1 MSRSLML
8 TAGSDLIAEVA
19 ELLLGSGRP
28 LADSLVIF
36 PGKRPAHFLRRELAR
51 SLGSAFRPP
60 RILSLDELA
69 AAVARESGYV
79 AREIDALE
87 AAARLYT
94 LCGRG
99 LPGGQP
105 MPLDRF
111 LPWGFKIFSDLE
123 ELKMELVP
131 ASRLRDFDAIAGQ
144 KLPAR
149 LQHMLQNLSQ
159 VYEEFYL
166 SLQRESLATRA
177 LFYALAASSASVCE
191 KPLVVIAGLF
201 GLTGAEEQIFKK
213 YSARPQTIFVL
224 QQGPGIESLVERL
237 DLKPEAVGSRKP
249 GPELFYYPAPDGVGQ
264 AMALNGAIEGEA
276 VTGRA
281 VVLPLSESLFPVAD
295 HVLGR
300 FGEEWNV
307 SLGYPLIRTPLLA
320 LIKSIARMLETAE
333 GQRLYVPDY
342 LTVLLHPYI
351 KNLHGQVESRL
362 TRIICHAV
370 EEWII
375 SSQIRFVS
383 PAQIESDP
391 TLAEA
396 AVRMAASEGGLEAG
410 AVSAV
415 LRTLHRLAIYNFEAP
430 EDVGDFAAKVLE
442 LIEAIAER
450 SQAQQHPYA
459 AKFFESAAEAME
471 AIRKGSLAAFKLESS
486 RAYFRFLEAALAGS
500 EVHYPGTPLKGLQVL
515 GFLETRN
522 LRFDEVFILDVNE
535 GVLPPRRAAETLL
548 PAALRSELGLPG
560 PERAEQIIRYHFH
573 TLIAG
578 ARRAHIFYRQGRG
591 EEKSRLVE
599 ELWWRQQQADKSLE
613 PRNIKP
619 IHFAAAF
626 GHGQPQPQPKSPR
639 VMEILDGKVFS
650 ASSLDLYL
658 RCPLEFYFAEV
669 LGLGS
674 KDEVE
679 AEPDPSQVGDV
690 VHDILNRFFM
700 KRRDRTL
707 TIASQDHQEMAQ
719 LVEGC
724 FRERFG
730 DHLDGRLVL
739 TQAQVAER
747 MKYLLEWEQERRPVI
762 RRCEEKLSGRLT
774 LGNGRRVS
782 LKGRI
787 DRVEE
792 CRGRVNIIDYKT
804 GSSAKLPQKSFD
816 LGQRERWTRSL
827 SSVQLPL
834 YAELYRQ
841 NFQNGSADLDCGLML
856 LGKRTIEIA
865 WLYEGRPGRPE
876 DWQANFLSAIITLL
890 EEILDPA
897 QAFLPTTE
905 PKTVC
910 GRCDFRVMC
919 DRQWLD

>member
-1 MSRSLML
+1 
-8 TAGSDLIAEVA
+8 
-19 ELLLGSGRP
+19 
-28 LADSLVIF
+28 
-36 PGKRPAHFLRRELAR
+36 
-51 SLGSAFRPP
+51 
-60 RILSLDELA
+60 
-69 AAVARESGYV
+69 
-79 AREIDALE
+79 
-87 AAARLYT
+87 
-94 LCGRG
+94 
-99 LPGGQP
+99 
-105 MPLDRF
+105 
-111 LPWGFKIFSDLE
+111 
-123 ELKMELVP
+123 
-131 ASRLRDFDAIAGQ
+131 
-144 KLPAR
+144 
-149 LQHMLQNLSQ
+149 
-159 VYEEFYL
+159 
-166 SLQRESLATRA
+166 
-177 LFYALAASSASVCE
+177 
-191 KPLVVIAGLF
+191 
-201 GLTGAEEQIFKK
+201 
-213 YSARPQTIFVL
+213 
-224 QQGPGIESLVERL
+224 
-237 DLKPEAVGSRKP
+237 
-249 GPELFYYPAPDGVGQ
+249 
-264 AMALNGAIEGEA
+264 
-276 VTGRA
+276 
-281 VVLPLSESLFPVAD
+281 
-295 HVLGR
+295 
-300 FGEEWNV
+300 
-307 SLGYPLIRTPLLA
+307 
-320 LIKSIARMLETAE
+320 
-333 GQRLYVPDY
+333 
-342 LTVLLHPYI
+342 
-351 KNLHGQVESRL
+351 
-362 TRIICHAV
+362 
-370 EEWII
+370 
-375 SSQIRFVS
+375 
-383 PAQIESDP
+383 
-391 TLAEA
+391 
-396 AVRMAASEGGLEAG
+396 
-410 AVSAV
+410 
-415 LRTLHRLAIYNFEAP
+415 
-430 EDVGDFAAKVLE
+430 
-442 LIEAIAER
+442 
-450 SQAQQHPYA
+450 
-459 AKFFESAAEAME
+459 
-471 AIRKGSLAAFKLESS
+471 
-486 RAYFRFLEAALAGS
+486 
-500 EVHYPGTPLKGLQVL
+500 
-515 GFLETRN
+515 
-522 LRFDEVFILDVNE
+522 
-535 GVLPPRRAAETLL
+535 
-548 PAALRSELGLPG
+548 
-560 PERAEQIIRYHFH
+560 
-573 TLIAG
+573 
-578 ARRAHIFYRQGRG
+578 
-591 EEKSRLVE
+591 
-599 ELWWRQQQADKSLE
+599 LE

-774 LGNGRRVS
+774 LGNGRLVL

-856 LGKRTIEIA
+856 LGRRIIEIA